1 MKITIITVNFNGDKT
16 LERTIKSITN
26 QTYNKK
32 FEYIIVDG
40 KSNDKSLEI
49 IKKYE
54 KILLERNVMYRW
66 ISEKDNGIYHA
77 MNKGIE
83 LASGDIIGII
93 NSDDWYEKD
102 TLEKVAK
109 KFEEEKIDMLYGM
122 LRYINNGKFIRIR
135 GEYDTYGVNY
145 HPTVF
150 LKKIIYK
157 KYGNYNEKY
166 KIAADADLL
175 LRLKK
180 EKINCKFIESILTN
194 FSVNGVSNKRFFKGN
209 LEYINIC
216 YKYGEY
222 SLKQVLLN
230 YIKLVMKYIYIKI
243 F

>member
-122 LRYINNGKFIRIR
+122 LRYINNGMR
-135 GEYDTYGVNY
+135 
-145 HPTVF
+145 
-150 LKKIIYK
+150 
-157 KYGNYNEKY
+157 
-166 KIAADADLL
+166 
-175 LRLKK
+175 K
-180 EKINCKFIESILTN
+180 EKIN
-194 FSVNGVSNKRFFKGN
+194 
-209 LEYINIC
+209 
-216 YKYGEY
+216 
-222 SLKQVLLN
+222 LL
-230 YIKLVMKYIYIKI
+230 III
-243 F
+243 